1 MSDSAY
7 NEMLRG
13 VQPIGLSGRV
23 SGAGGLV
30 VTVSDF
36 PVPVGAGCRILRG
49 GVVGAA
55 GVVGVESA
63 DSAAGP
69 GATAQPGIAARV
81 IGFAEDQT
89 LVMPLGPL
97 AGICRGDRVLC
108 VSTEQVLPVGTAMLG
123 RVLNGLGEPMDGRG
137 PLAAETRM
145 PLWPGAVSPLSRGR
159 IDQPLATGVRAI
171 DGLLTV
177 GRGQRMGIFSGSGV
191 GKSVLLGMIARYAA
205 SDVNVIALVGE
216 RGREVREFLEKDL
229 GPEGLARSVVIVST
243 SDEPPLVRVQAA
255 ALACAAAEF
264 FRDRGKHVLLLMD
277 SLTRLAMAQRQIG
290 LVAGEPPAGKGYTP
304 SVFNLLPELLERCGP
319 AADGSITGFYTVLA
333 ESDDLNDPISDA
345 VRSVTDGHIALS
357 RELANRGQY
366 PAIDALESVSRV
378 MLDVTSGVHQSSARQ
393 VRRALALYAE
403 IDELI
408 RIGAYQSGASAEH
421 DAAVAAMPRIRAF
434 LSQSMNEHWPL
445 ERTEAALGE
454 LASLCRPRRSRG
466 AGAAR
471 STGVSPVSRMGVSP
485 MQTLSEDQTF
495 TSRTNANETAT
506 PYVGH
511 GRDAHATHG
520 RDARATAT
528 SRREP

>member
-1 MSDSAY
+1 MSDSTY

-23 SGAGGLV
+23 SGASGLV

-49 GVVGAA
+49 GAGGGAA
-55 GVVGVESA
+55 GAEST
-63 DSAAGP
+63 DSATGP
-69 GATAQPGIAARV
+69 ATVSSPGIPARV

-108 VSTEQVLPVGTAMLG
+108 VSTEQVLPVGAAMLG

-145 PLWPGAVSPLSRGR
+145 PLWPGAISPLSRER
-159 IDQPLATGVRAI
+159 IRQPLATGVRAI

-205 SDVNVIALVGE
+205 SDVNVIALIGE
-216 RGREVREFLEKDL
+216 RGREVREFLDKDL

-264 FRDRGKHVLLLMD
+264 FRDRGRHVLLLMD

-319 AADGSITGFYTVLA
+319 TADGSITGFYTVLA
-333 ESDDLNDPISDA
+333 ESDDMNDPISDA

-357 RELANRGQY
+357 RELANRGQF
-366 PAIDALESVSRV
+366 PAIDALQSVSRV
-378 MLDVTSGVHQSSARQ
+378 MLDVTSGSHQSSARQ

-408 RIGAYQSGASAEH
+408 RIGAFQSGASAEH
-421 DAAVAAMPRIRAF
+421 DAAVAVMPRLRAF

-445 ERTEAALGE
+445 ERTEAALCE
-454 LASLCRPRRSRG
+454 LATQCTPRPAR
-466 AGAAR
+466 R
-471 STGVSPVSRMGVSP
+471 STGGTPVSRMGVSP
-485 MQTLSEDQTF
+485 MQSSPADQTF
-495 TSRTNANETAT
+495 VSRPHTNEPAT
-506 PYVGH
+506 PYAG
-511 GRDAHATHG
+511 HG
-520 RDARATAT
+520 RDARATVAV
-528 SRREP
+528 RRDP